1 MKKLKE
7 VRIKKGITISE
18 LSEKSGVSERYLRF
32 IEKGE
37 RNPSLKTAN
46 AIANA
51 LGVLLDTLVN

>member
-7 VRIKKGITISE
+7 VRMKKGITISE

>member
-1 MKKLKE
+1 M
-7 VRIKKGITISE
+7 KKGITISE